1 MVMSKYLY
9 LFWMILL
16 VSSVSAFQFN
26 GTVLDV
32 EGNPLNG
39 SLINITVRGSNFGI
53 IGYNGTLTNGSGW
66 FNLSVSDIAGALYDM
81 QITQVNES
89 SGTVTWI
96 GQNMPAFPSQVLQA
110 IAGTTFYL
118 KEAGTINITAINASS
133 ISVPFR
139 YQIKDQALGYP
150 VAMQFDSLVQSAL
163 VNIPKDRQYSIMIYP
178 NNSMPISF
186 NWNNF
191 SANSSYTV
199 NQISTY
205 NVTTDTLHYKFNT
218 TMNLV
223 QVSGYINYTG
233 ISGWDEF
240 VVVPYLIEP
249 GNMIH
254 LNFGDLPFNLSSFL
268 LVNNGSDPNN
278 LSGRVTDIFN
288 TSSGFYNIT
297 LPSTPA
303 ETSAIMLFATA
314 RNGTVYYGGF
324 KNISTIGSG
333 IQSFNFTAMSV
344 LLGDHRNITRDT
356 LNGEGL
362 NSSTAMRAFT
372 IVNSTNNSMTSI
384 SAHIEVTVD
393 YSAFGAQEFTW
404 MLDIDQ
410 GTNSI
415 FYVPLPNL
423 TGVKEMNVFVSGG
436 NGDFAPKQKSYTF
449 SQVQTPQNITVT
461 GFQPGDIDGASLS
474 GLNIALIKSNTTC
487 DIPIPSAGCYIGSSE
502 SGQAFGE
509 EGGFNPMSAVLG
521 GGKLS
526 FRMGLLSSGIIVHYV
541 NVDMLASGPP
551 DALFDDS
558 ATSDTSSG
566 FSSAMRFGSAGPT
579 IYDYV
584 LISMPYSEAA
594 SGGLDDSN
602 PVNISIPVLYDDNWN
617 VIWNA
622 SSNGT
627 DAAHLAANHSHYSA
641 QQAAWAKLLN
651 QTTCGTNQSSINVTN
666 PCYID
671 ASNNRIW
678 IRLPHFSGTGPSVT
692 GAVTA
697 AAAANNGGGS
707 STSIGTV
714 VKPSTAASAG
724 ATGGESTPLASSA
737 YQSWSALTPSQSA
750 QLAVSND
757 ELGVTHVAFSVTE
770 TVQDAWMKVEKVDAL
785 PSSVSAF
792 TRPVYKHV
800 EMSWN
805 IPETKANDVTIT
817 FKVAKE
823 WLTSNSLAPDHVA
836 LHRYSNDWTELPTS
850 VEREDVSF
858 VYYAATTPGFSYFVI
873 AGKEI
878 EPTGVET
885 AETVLPESSVPVP
898 GQKTNM
904 LPVIIVLLL
913 LFGALI
919 YWKMKK

>member
-1 MVMSKYLY
+1 MIKYLY
-9 LFWMILL
+9 FVLLILL

-39 SLINITVRGSNFGI
+39 SLVNITVRGSNFAI

-66 FNLSVSDIAGALYDM
+66 FNFSVSDIAGAFYEM
-81 QITQVNES
+81 QITQINES
-89 SGTVTWI
+89 SGTITWI
-96 GQNMPAFPSQVLQA
+96 GQNTPAFPSQVLQA

-118 KEAGTINITAINASS
+118 KEAGTINITAINGTSTA
-133 ISVPFR
+133 VPFN

-150 VAMQFDSLVQSAL
+150 VAMQFDSMVRSAIIN
-163 VNIPKDRQYSIMIYP
+163 VPKDRQYSIMIYP
-178 NNSMPISF
+178 NESMPISF

-191 SANSSYTV
+191 SANFSYTV
-199 NQISTY
+199 NSLSTF

-218 TMNLV
+218 TMNFV
-223 QVSGYINYTG
+223 HVSGYINYTG
-233 ISGWDEF
+233 ISGWNEF
-240 VVVPYLIEP
+240 VVIPYLIEP

-254 LNFGDLPFNLSSFL
+254 LNFGDLPFNISRMLRL
-268 LVNNGSDPNN
+268 NNGSDPNN
-278 LSGRVTDIFN
+278 LSVHGTDIFN
-288 TSSGFYNIT
+288 ASSGFYNIT

-324 KNISTIGSG
+324 KNISAIGNG
-333 IQSFNFTAMSV
+333 IQSFNFTALSV
-344 LLGDHRNITRDT
+344 LLGEHRNITRDT

-393 YSAFGAQEFTW
+393 YSAFGSQEFTW

-410 GTNSI
+410 GTNSV

-436 NGDFAPKQKSYTF
+436 NGDFAPKKKSYTF
-449 SQVQTPQNITVT
+449 DQVQTPQNITVT
-461 GFQPGDIDGASLS
+461 AFQPGDIDGASLS
-474 GLNIALIKSNTTC
+474 GLSIALIKSNATC
-487 DIPIPSAGCYIGSSE
+487 DIPNPSVGCYIGSSE
-502 SGQAFGE
+502 SGQSFGE

-558 ATSDTSSG
+558 ATSGTSSG

-584 LISMPYSEAA
+584 LISMPYAETAGA
-594 SGGLDDSN
+594 GLDDSN

-617 VIWNA
+617 VIWNV

-627 DAAHLAANHSHYSA
+627 DVAHLAANHSHYSA

-651 QTTCGTNQSSINVTN
+651 QTTCGTNQSSINVTH

-671 ASNNRIW
+671 ASSNRIW
-678 IRLPHFSGTGPSVT
+678 IRLPHFSGTGPSVS
-692 GAVTA
+692 GAVTAA

-707 STSIGTV
+707 SSSSAIT
-714 VKPSTAASAG
+714 PSASAG
-724 ATGGESTPLASSA
+724 ATGGESLPAASSA
-737 YQSWSALTPSQSA
+737 YQSWSALTPALPA
-750 QLAVSND
+750 QLVVNND
-757 ELGVTHVAFSVTE
+757 ELGVTHVVFSVTE
-770 TVQDAWMKVEKVDAL
+770 TVQDVWVKVEKIDAL
-785 PSSVSAF
+785 PSSVLTF

-805 IPETKANDVTIT
+805 VPETKANDVTIT

-823 WLTSNSLAPDHVA
+823 WLTSNSLASDHVA
-836 LHRYSNDWTELPTS
+836 LHRYSTAWTELPTN
-850 VEREDVSF
+850 VEREDESF
-858 VYYAATTPGFSYFVI
+858 VYYTAITPGFSYFAI
-873 AGKEI
+873 GGKEI

-885 AETVLPESSVPVP
+885 AEVVLPETEIPAPEESNV
-898 GQKTNM
+898 
-904 LPVIIVLLL
+904 LPVIIVLLS
-913 LFGALI
+913 LFGALV
-919 YWKMKK
+919 YWKMKKY